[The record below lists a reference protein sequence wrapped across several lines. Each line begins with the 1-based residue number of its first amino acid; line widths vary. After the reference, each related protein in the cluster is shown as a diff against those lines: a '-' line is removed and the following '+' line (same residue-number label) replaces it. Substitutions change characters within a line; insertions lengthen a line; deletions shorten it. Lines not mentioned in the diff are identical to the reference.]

1 MCNLSENII
10 DQSIKMERLN
20 DIERMLKVGAS
31 KEQIIS
37 FGYSEKELAEAE
49 SLLCVNA

>member
-31 KEQIIS
+31 K
-37 FGYSEKELAEAE
+37 
-49 SLLCVNA
+49 